1 MRSLKERRNLSLFVD
16 NMTLYIENNL
26 ADKSLELIK
35 AFRYKINTQNQ
46 FCVYEPKR
54 FENQVKNANYNSI
67 NIKYAGLNATKS
79 VQKPHGDKVCLN
91 KWRYRLGN
99 IILL

>member
-16 NMTLYIENNL
+16 NITLYRENNL

-46 FCVYEPKR
+46 FCVY
-54 FENQVKNANYNSI
+54 NQKDSKIKQKMPFIIASI
-67 NIKYAGLNATKS
+67 
-79 VQKPHGDKVCLN
+79 
-91 KWRYRLGN
+91 
-99 IILL
+99 

>member
-26 ADKSLELIK
+26 ADRSLELIK

-54 FENQVKNANYNSI
+54 FENQAKNAIYNSI
-67 NIKYAGLNATKS
+67 NI
-79 VQKPHGDKVCLN
+79 
-91 KWRYRLGN
+91 
-99 IILL
+99 